1 MTTADRR
8 PRLPRTPRTRVARL
22 AVALAGLLAA
32 GFGVLATPAAAATPT
47 PPFQE
52 MRYAA
57 VVVDAET
64 GEVLFS
70 RRGDSLRYPA
80 SITKVMTLYLTF
92 EALSTGRLSLEDRVV
107 ISPKAAAQSPTKLG
121 LPAGASLSV
130 SEAMQALAIKS
141 ANDVAVALAEKLGEG
156 SERRF
161 AAMMTLRARELG
173 MVNTHFV
180 NASGLPDSR
189 QVTTAR
195 DLAILSRAVLRD
207 FPQHYAL
214 FSQQSFTFQGR
225 QMNNHNG
232 LLWRMPGADGLK
244 TGFTSAS
251 GYNLATSAVRGNRR
265 LIAVVLGGPSNARRN
280 AKAENLL
287 LTGFELAAR
296 RDRGERVQFAQASF
310 ESEPTPVVQL
320 AQARTT
326 DPMDGVVAPDRV
338 VLTSA
343 PPPRNLSQFEI
354 VDPASTGLRQ
364 AGRPEAGR
372 WSVQVGAFR
381 SQDLARKQAA
391 LVRKL
396 APAHFTAAGR
406 AERAGESWRT
416 RFTGYSESSA
426 RAACKALKARG
437 QPCMVLPP
445 SA

>member
-1 MTTADRR
+1 LPSAARR
-8 PRLPRTPRTRVARL
+8 PDFLRRLTGL
-22 AVALAGLLAA
+22 AGAFAATLGALAIG
-32 GFGVLATPAAAATPT
+32 GPARSAPT

-70 RRGDSLRYPA
+70 KRADSLRYPA

-92 EALSTGRLSLEDRVV
+92 EALSTGRISLDDRVE
-107 ISPKAAAQSPTKLG
+107 ISPRAAAQSPTKLG
-121 LPAGASLSV
+121 LPVGASLSV

-141 ANDVAVALAEKLGEG
+141 ANDVAVALAEKLGGG

-189 QVTTAR
+189 QLSTAR

-214 FSQQSFTFQGR
+214 FGQQSFTFEGR
-225 QMNNHNG
+225 RMNNHNG

-244 TGFTSAS
+244 TGFTNAS
-251 GYNLATSAVRGNRR
+251 GYNLAVSAVRGNRR
-265 LIAVVLGGPSNARRN
+265 LVAVVLGGPSTARRN
-280 AKAENLL
+280 AKAESLL
-287 LTGFELAAR
+287 LTGFDLTTR
-296 RDRGERVQFAQASF
+296 RDRGERVQFAEASF
-310 ESEPTPVVQL
+310 ESEPAPASL
-320 AQARTT
+320 FAQAS
-326 DPMDGVVAPDRV
+326 PEAEPLLADRV

-343 PPPRNLSQFEI
+343 PAPRNLSEFEI
-354 VDPASTGLRQ
+354 VDPASAGLRR
-364 AGRPEAGR
+364 AARAETGR

-381 SQDLARKQAA
+381 SQEMARKQAT

-396 APAHFTAAGR
+396 APAHFGADGK
-406 AERAGESWRT
+406 AERSGASWRT
-416 RFTGYSESSA
+416 RFAGYSESSA
-426 RAACKALKARG
+426 RAACKALKSRG

-445 SA
+445 SG

>member
-1 MTTADRR
+1 MTA
-8 PRLPRTPRTRVARL
+8 
-22 AVALAGLLAA
+22 ALAAALAPPV
-32 GFGVLATPAAAATPT
+32 FAATPT

-92 EALSTGRLSLEDRVV
+92 EALSSGRISLEDRVV
-107 ISPKAAAQSPTKLG
+107 ISARAAAQSPTKLG
-121 LPAGASLSV
+121 LPVGASLTV
-130 SEAMQALAIKS
+130 SEAMQALAVKS
-141 ANDVAVALAEKLGEG
+141 ANDVAVALSEKLGEG

-189 QVTTAR
+189 QVSSAR

-207 FPQHYAL
+207 FPQHYGL
-214 FSQQSFTFQGR
+214 FSQPSFTFQGR

-232 LLWRMPGADGLK
+232 LLWRMPGTDGLK

-251 GYNLATSAVRGNRR
+251 GYNLAASAVRGNRR

-280 AKAENLL
+280 AKMESLL
-287 LTGFELAAR
+287 VTGFDLAAR

-310 ESEPTPVVQL
+310 ESEPAPVVQL
-320 AQARTT
+320 AQARTA
-326 DPMDGVVAPDRV
+326 DPSADIVAPDRV

-396 APAHFTAAGR
+396 APAHFTATGR

-416 RFTGYSESSA
+416 RFSGYSETSA

>member
-1 MTTADRR
+1 MS
-8 PRLPRTPRTRVARL
+8 
-22 AVALAGLLAA
+22 AA
-32 GFGVLATPAAAATPT
+32 PT
-47 PPFQE
+47 PPFPE

-92 EALSTGRLSLEDRVV
+92 EALSTGRISLEDRVV
-107 ISPKAAAQSPTKLG
+107 ISARAAAQSPTKLG
-121 LPAGASLSV
+121 LPVGSSLSV
-130 SEAMQALAIKS
+130 SEAMQALAVKS
-141 ANDVAVALAEKLGEG
+141 ANDISVALAETLSGG

-189 QVTTAR
+189 QVSTAR

-207 FPQHYAL
+207 FPQHYSL
-214 FSQQSFTFQGR
+214 FSQPSFTFQGR
-225 QMNNHNG
+225 KMNNHNG
-232 LLWRMPGADGLK
+232 LLWRMPGTDGLK

-251 GYNLATSAVRGNRR
+251 GYNLAASAVRGDRR

-280 AKAENLL
+280 AKMESLL
-287 LTGFELAAR
+287 LTGFDLAAR
-296 RDRGERVQFAQASF
+296 RDRGERVQFAQVNF
-310 ESEPTPVVQL
+310 ESEPAPVTQM
-320 AQARTT
+320 AQVRSDAEAL
-326 DPMDGVVAPDRV
+326 APDRV
-338 VLTSA
+338 ILTSA
-343 PPPRNLSQFEI
+343 PAPRNLAGFEI
-354 VDPASTGLRQ
+354 VDPASSGLRQ

-372 WSVQVGAFR
+372 WSVQVGAFK
-381 SQDLARKQAA
+381 SQDLARKQVAI
-391 LVRKL
+391 VRKL
-396 APAHFTAAGR
+396 APTHFPAAGK
-406 AERAGESWRT
+406 AERAGASWRT
-416 RFTGYSESSA
+416 RFSGYSETSA
-426 RAACKALKARG
+426 RAACKALKSRG

>member
-1 MTTADRR
+1 MPTAARR
-8 PRLPRTPRTRVARL
+8 PDFLRRLTGL
-22 AVALAGLLAA
+22 AGAFAATLGALAIG
-32 GFGVLATPAAAATPT
+32 GPARSAPT

-70 RRGDSLRYPA
+70 RRADSLRYPA
-80 SITKVMTLYLTF
+80 SITKVMALYLTF
-92 EALSTGRLSLEDRVV
+92 EALAAGRISLDDRVE
-107 ISPKAAAQSPTKLG
+107 ISPRAAAQSPTKLG
-121 LPAGASLSV
+121 LPVGASLSV

-141 ANDVAVALAEKLGEG
+141 ANDVAVALAEKLGGG

-189 QVTTAR
+189 QLSTAR

-214 FSQQSFTFQGR
+214 FGQQSFAFEGR
-225 QMNNHNG
+225 RMNNHNG

-244 TGFTSAS
+244 TGFTNAS
-251 GYNLATSAVRGNRR
+251 GYNLAVSAVRGNRR
-265 LIAVVLGGPSNARRN
+265 LVAVVLGGPSTARRN
-280 AKAENLL
+280 AKAESLL
-287 LTGFELAAR
+287 LTGFDLTTR
-296 RDRGERVQFAQASF
+296 RDRGERVQFAEASF
-310 ESEPTPVVQL
+310 ESEPAPASLL
-320 AQARTT
+320 AQAS
-326 DPMDGVVAPDRV
+326 PEAEPLLADRV

-343 PPPRNLSQFEI
+343 PAPRNLSEFEI
-354 VDPASTGLRQ
+354 VDPASAGLRR
-364 AGRPEAGR
+364 AARAETGR

-381 SQDLARKQAA
+381 SQEMARKQAT

-396 APAHFTAAGR
+396 APAHFGADGK
-406 AERAGESWRT
+406 AERSGASWRT
-416 RFTGYSESSA
+416 RFAGYSESSA
-426 RAACKALKARG
+426 RAACKALKSRG

-445 SA
+445 SG

>member
-1 MTTADRR
+1 LTTADRR

-70 RRGDSLRYPA
+70 RRGDSLSYPA

-320 AQARTT
+320 AQAGAT

-343 PPPRNLSQFEI
+343 PPPRNLSQL
-354 VDPASTGLRQ
+354 VPPHSVMAGLTGRSV
-364 AGRPEAGR
+364 GRLGG
-372 WSVQVGAFR
+372 WSVQVGAFP
-381 SQDLARKQAA
+381 
-391 LVRKL
+391 VIE
-396 APAHFTAAGR
+396 PEGR
-406 AERAGESWRT
+406 A
-416 RFTGYSESSA
+416 
-426 RAACKALKARG
+426 
-437 QPCMVLPP
+437 
-445 SA
+445 

>member
-1 MTTADRR
+1 MPTADRR
-8 PRLPRTPRTRVARL
+8 PALLHRLRVRVVGLLVAGL
-22 AVALAGLLAA
+22 AVLGILGTAA
-32 GFGVLATPAAAATPT
+32 TASATPT
-47 PPFQE
+47 PPFQDL
-52 MRYAA
+52 RYAA

-92 EALSTGRLSLEDRVV
+92 EALSAGRVSLEDRVV
-107 ISPKAAAQSPTKLG
+107 ISARAAAQSPTKLG

-130 SEAMQALAIKS
+130 SEAMQALAVKS
-141 ANDVAVALAEKLGEG
+141 ANDVAVALAEKLGQG

-173 MVNTHFV
+173 MVSTHFV

-189 QVTTAR
+189 QVSSAR

-207 FPQHYAL
+207 FPQHYGL
-214 FSQQSFTFQGR
+214 FSQPSFTFQGR

-232 LLWRMPGADGLK
+232 LLWRMPGTDGLK

-251 GYNLATSAVRGNRR
+251 GYNLAASAVRGNRR

-280 AKAENLL
+280 AKMESLL
-287 LTGFELAAR
+287 VTGFDLAAR
-296 RDRGERVQFAQASF
+296 RDRGERVQFAQSSF
-310 ESEPTPVVQL
+310 ESEPAPVVQL
-320 AQARTT
+320 AQARPPEAGA
-326 DPMDGVVAPDRV
+326 DALAPDRV

-343 PPPRNLSQFEI
+343 PAPRNLSEFEI
-354 VDPASTGLRQ
+354 VDPADSGLRTQ
-364 AGRPEAGR
+364 GRSGAGR
-372 WSVQVGAFR
+372 WSVQVGAFK
-381 SQDLARKQAA
+381 SQDLARQQAA
-391 LVRKL
+391 LVRRL

-406 AERAGESWRT
+406 AERAGASWRT
-416 RFTGYSESSA
+416 RFAGYSEASA
-426 RAACKALKARG
+426 RAACKALKSRG

>member
-1 MTTADRR
+1 
-8 PRLPRTPRTRVARL
+8 
-22 AVALAGLLAA
+22 
-32 GFGVLATPAAAATPT
+32 
-47 PPFQE
+47 

-57 VVVDAET
+57 VVVDAES

-70 RRGDSLRYPA
+70 RRADSLRYPA

-92 EALSTGRLSLEDRVV
+92 EALSTGRLSPEDPVV
-107 ISPKAAAQSPTKLG
+107 ISAKAAAQSPTKLG
-121 LPAGASLSV
+121 LPAGASLTV
-130 SEAMQALAIKS
+130 SQAMQALAIKS

-180 NASGLPDSR
+180 NASGLPDIR

-207 FPQHYAL
+207 FPQYYPL

-251 GYNLATSAVRGNRR
+251 GYNLAVSAVRGNRR

-310 ESEPTPVVQL
+310 ESEPAPVTL
-320 AQARTT
+320 MAQARPEV
-326 DPMDGVVAPDRV
+326 DALAPDRV

-343 PPPRNLSQFEI
+343 PAPRNLSDFEI

-364 AGRPEAGR
+364 AARPEAGR
-372 WSVQVGAFR
+372 WSVQVGAFK
-381 SQDLARKQAA
+381 SQDLARRQAA

-396 APAHFTAAGR
+396 APAHFSAGGK
-406 AERAGESWRT
+406 AERAGASWRT
-416 RFTGYSESSA
+416 RFSGYSESSA
-426 RAACKALKARG
+426 RAACKALKSRG

-445 SA
+445 QA

>member
-1 MTTADRR
+1 
-8 PRLPRTPRTRVARL
+8 
-22 AVALAGLLAA
+22 
-32 GFGVLATPAAAATPT
+32 
-47 PPFQE
+47 

-92 EALSTGRLSLEDRVV
+92 EALSTGRIALDDRVV
-107 ISPKAAAQSPTKLG
+107 ISARAAAQSPTKLG
-121 LPAGASLSV
+121 LPVGASLSV
-130 SEAMQALAIKS
+130 SEAMQALAVKS
-141 ANDVAVALAEKLGEG
+141 ANDIAVALAEKLGEG

-189 QVTTAR
+189 QVSSAR

-207 FPQHYAL
+207 FPQHYSL
-214 FSQQSFTFQGR
+214 FSQPSFTFQGR
-225 QMNNHNG
+225 KMNNHNG
-232 LLWRMPGADGLK
+232 LLWRMPGTDGLK

-251 GYNLATSAVRGNRR
+251 GYNLAASGVQGNRR

-280 AKAENLL
+280 AKMESLL
-287 LTGFELAAR
+287 LTGFDLAAR

-310 ESEPTPVVQL
+310 ESEPAPVVQL

>member
-1 MTTADRR
+1 VLTRF
-8 PRLPRTPRTRVARL
+8 PRWIAGLSVAL
-22 AVALAGLLAA
+22 AVAMGALGS
-32 GFGVLATPAAAATPT
+32 PAIAATTPL

-92 EALSTGRLSLEDRVV
+92 EALSTGRLSPDDRVV
-107 ISPKAAAQSPTKLG
+107 ISAKAAAQSPTKLG
-121 LPAGASLSV
+121 LPVGASLSV

-141 ANDVAVALAEKLGEG
+141 ANDVSVALAEKLGEG

-207 FPQHYAL
+207 FPQHYAM

-251 GYNLATSAVRGNRR
+251 GYNLAVSAVRGNRR

-310 ESEPTPVVQL
+310 ESEPAPAVL
-320 AQARTT
+320 YAQARPPESGA
-326 DPMDGVVAPDRV
+326 DILAPDRV

-364 AGRPEAGR
+364 GGRAAAGK

-381 SQDLARKQAA
+381 SQDLARKQAEV
-391 LVRKL
+391 VRKL
-396 APAHFTAAGR
+396 APDHFSAGGR
-406 AERAGESWRT
+406 AEKSGASWRT

>member
-1 MTTADRR
+1 MTADRR
-8 PRLPRTPRTRVARL
+8 PDRLQPARNRIAGLTL
-22 AVALAGLLAA
+22 AMAGLLAT
-32 GFGVLATPAAAATPT
+32 GFGLLATPVSAATPT
-47 PPFQE
+47 PPFEE

-92 EALSTGRLSLEDRVV
+92 EALSTGRLSPEDRVV

-121 LPAGASLSV
+121 LPAGASVSV

-141 ANDVAVALAEKLGEG
+141 ANDIAVALAEKLGEG

-225 QMNNHNG
+225 QVNNHNG

-251 GYNLATSAVRGNRR
+251 GHNLAVSAVRGNRR

-287 LTGFELAAR
+287 LTGFELAGR

-310 ESEPTPVVQL
+310 ESEPASVVQL

-326 DPMDGVVAPDRV
+326 DNGMDVVATDRV
-338 VLTSA
+338 MLTSA

-354 VDPASTGLRQ
+354 VDPASAGLRQ

-381 SQDLARKQAA
+381 SQDLARKQAS

-406 AERAGESWRT
+406 AERSGETWRT
-416 RFTGYSESSA
+416 RFTGYSELSA

>member
-1 MTTADRR
+1 M
-8 PRLPRTPRTRVARL
+8 ARL
-22 AVALAGLLAA
+22 RSLSLGLAGVISMALATVAA
-32 GFGVLATPAAAATPT
+32 SLATPAVAAAPT
-47 PPFQE
+47 PPFPE

-64 GEVLFS
+64 GDVLFS

-92 EALSTGRLSLEDRVV
+92 EALSTGRLSPDDRVV
-107 ISPKAAAQSPTKLG
+107 ISPRAAAQSPTKLG

-251 GYNLATSAVRGNRR
+251 GYNLAVSAVRGNRR

-280 AKAENLL
+280 AKAESLL
-287 LTGFELAAR
+287 LTGFDLANR

-310 ESEPTPVVQL
+310 ESEPAPVVLL
-320 AQARTT
+320 AQARTPEGGA
-326 DPMDGVVAPDRV
+326 DVVAPDRV

-343 PPPRNLSQFEI
+343 PPPKNLAEFEI
-354 VDPASTGLRQ
+354 VDAASSGLKPAARAET
-364 AGRPEAGR
+364 GR

-381 SQDLARKQAA
+381 SQELARKQAG
-391 LVRKL
+391 VVQKL
-396 APAHFTAAGR
+396 APAHFRAAGK
-406 AERAGESWRT
+406 AERAGDSWRT
-416 RFTGYSESSA
+416 RFTGYSEASA

-445 SA
+445 SG

>member
-1 MTTADRR
+1 MS
-8 PRLPRTPRTRVARL
+8 
-22 AVALAGLLAA
+22 AA
-32 GFGVLATPAAAATPT
+32 PT
-47 PPFQE
+47 PPFPE

-92 EALSTGRLSLEDRVV
+92 EALSTGRISLEDRVV
-107 ISPKAAAQSPTKLG
+107 ISARAAAQSPTKLG
-121 LPAGASLSV
+121 LPVGSSLSV
-130 SEAMQALAIKS
+130 SEAMQALAVKS
-141 ANDVAVALAEKLGEG
+141 ANDISVALAETLSGG

-189 QVTTAR
+189 QVSTAR

-207 FPQHYAL
+207 FPQHYSL
-214 FSQQSFTFQGR
+214 FSQPSFTFQGR
-225 QMNNHNG
+225 KMNNHNG
-232 LLWRMPGADGLK
+232 LLWRMPGTDGLK

-251 GYNLATSAVRGNRR
+251 GYNLAASAVRGNRR

-280 AKAENLL
+280 AKMESLL
-287 LTGFELAAR
+287 LTGFDLAAR
-296 RDRGERVQFAQASF
+296 RDRGERVQFAQANF
-310 ESEPTPVVQL
+310 ESEPAPVSL
-320 AQARTT
+320 MAQVRP
-326 DPMDGVVAPDRV
+326 DSDGLTPDRV

-343 PPPRNLSQFEI
+343 PAPRNLSGFEI
-354 VDPASTGLRQ
+354 VDPASSGLRQ
-364 AGRPEAGR
+364 AGRADSGL
-372 WSVQVGAFR
+372 WSVQVGAFK
-381 SQDLARKQAA
+381 SQDLARKQATI
-391 LVRKL
+391 VRKL
-396 APAHFTAAGR
+396 APTHFGAAGR
-406 AERAGESWRT
+406 TERAGTSWRT
-416 RFTGYSESSA
+416 RFSGYSEASA
-426 RAACKALKARG
+426 RAACKALKSRG

>member
-1 MTTADRR
+1 MPNANRR
-8 PRLPRTPRTRVARL
+8 PARTRPWIAGL
-22 AVALAGLLAA
+22 AAALSLALGAGLFTPGAVAA
-32 GFGVLATPAAAATPT
+32 PT
-47 PPFQE
+47 PPFQD

-92 EALSTGRLSLEDRVV
+92 EALSTGRLSPDDPIV
-107 ISPKAAAQSPTKLG
+107 ISPRAAAQSPTKLG
-121 LPAGASLSV
+121 LPVGATLTV

-141 ANDVAVALAEKLGEG
+141 ANDIAVALAERLGEG

-173 MVNTHFV
+173 MVNTHFT
-180 NASGLPDSR
+180 NASGLPDVR
-189 QVTTAR
+189 QVSTAR

-214 FSQQSFTFQGR
+214 FSQQGFTFQGR
-225 QMNNHNG
+225 RMNNHNG
-232 LLWRMPGADGLK
+232 LLWRMAGADGLK

-251 GYNLATSAVRGNRR
+251 GYNLAASAVRGDRR

-280 AKAENLL
+280 AKVESLMLTAFDLAE
-287 LTGFELAAR
+287 R

-310 ESEPTPVVQL
+310 ESEAAPAVGL
-320 AQARTT
+320 AQARTET
-326 DPMDGVVAPDRV
+326 GALPPDRV

-343 PPPRNLSQFEI
+343 PPPRNLSGFEI
-354 VDPASTGLRQ
+354 VDGASSGLRQ
-364 AGRPEAGR
+364 PTRGETGR
-372 WSVQVGAFR
+372 WSVQVGAFK
-381 SQDLARKQAA
+381 SQELARKQASI
-391 LVRKL
+391 VRRL
-396 APAHFTAAGR
+396 APSHFDAAGR
-406 AERAGESWRT
+406 AERAGSSWRT
-416 RFTGYSESSA
+416 RFTGYSEAEA
-426 RAACKALKARG
+426 RAACRALKSRG